1 MLDFRRG
8 SRLRAPSR
16 RRQRRL
22 SLLLLAVGLA
32 VALTSQSARFSQTA
46 TSSSTQSAADSEI
59 YDGLHTQAST
69 PDSAIQVDRQLL
81 ESVEDNTPF
90 RSVER
95 PAWFHLLGLLNS
107 ASRESLDRAEI
118 LSPSYVQLDRQ
129 PREYRGRLVR
139 ITGVARRAEATSAP
153 PNDEGIDR
161 YFRLAITPDDSPDD
175 LLFVYVLELPP
186 RFPVELQIEESVQFV
201 GFSFKRWLY
210 AAHDRVRPAPVLLA
224 RSIDWQPS
232 PPASRRQA
240 HPWFAVVAA
249 GMALAAIAIA
259 AIWLR
264 TRRPPKADRD
274 TPPAS
279 FVPPA
284 ILLACVLL
292 LPTAASATEA
302 ASEND
307 SFRELIGIDNAE
319 FDMLDDGKPWQKSE
333 DSLLYEVFFRMR
345 NFTPGEFERWVIR
358 SLDWDRLGRE
368 PQAFKGGLYQLDGN
382 VTLVE
387 AIKPDLALAERLEL
401 PEYFR
406 CRMSIGENRK
416 PAVVFAR
423 TVPSAW
429 KRGVEISE
437 PSGAKGL
444 LLKLGEPTDG
454 QSTPIFVAARLAW
467 FPDTPLGR
475 LGMDVGLLDDLR
487 PEEATP
493 AEGNFSAVA
502 ADHLDRFRLTARN
515 REAFYQ
521 MLAAVGRSE
530 PGQLERWAREGRSSG
545 PTDSVVA
552 LFNEPLGQQGRLV
565 TLSGEAR
572 EITEILV
579 SDSDVRERFGIDRYY
594 VIFLFTDDSQGNP
607 LAFCVRRLPP
617 GLSPGG
623 GPRFNQPVSVTGFFF
638 NSWAYRSRET
648 EAGGRAKW
656 QLAPL
661 LMGREPTWNPQP
673 SVTRRASSPTGWLTI
688 GAFFAAAIW
697 LAWRLRGRGRTPPDD
712 RATPRPD
719 FTSLG

>member
-1 MLDFRRG
+1 MDRR
-8 SRLRAPSR
+8 
-16 RRQRRL
+16 
-22 SLLLLAVGLA
+22 
-32 VALTSQSARFSQTA
+32 
-46 TSSSTQSAADSEI
+46 
-59 YDGLHTQAST
+59 
-69 PDSAIQVDRQLL
+69 LL

-90 RSVER
+90 RTVER

-153 PNDEGIDR
+153 PNYEGIDR

-186 RFPVELQIEESVQFV
+186 RFPVELQIEERVQFV

-232 PPASRRQA
+232 PPVSRRQFI
-240 HPWFAVVAA
+240 PWFAVVAA
-249 GMALAAIAIA
+249 GTALAGFAIA
-259 AIWLR
+259 AMWLR

-284 ILLACVLL
+284 FLLACVLL

-302 ASEND
+302 ASED
-307 SFRELIGIDNAE
+307 GSFRELIGIDNAE
-319 FDMLDDGKPWQKSE
+319 FGMLDDGKPWQESE
-333 DSLLYEVFFRMR
+333 DSLLYKVFFRMR
-345 NFTPGEFERWVIR
+345 NFTPGEFDRWAIR

-368 PQAFKGGLYQLDGN
+368 PQAFKGELYQLDGN

-387 AIKPDLALAERLEL
+387 AIKPDSALAERLEL

-416 PAVVFAR
+416 PAIVFAR

-454 QSTPIFVAARLAW
+454 QSTPIFVTARLAW

-487 PEEATP
+487 PEGATP

-530 PGQLERWAREGRSSG
+530 PGQLERWARQRRSSG

-552 LFNEPLGQQGRLV
+552 LFNEPLRQQGRLV

-607 LAFCVRRLPP
+607 LAFCVRRLPA

-623 GPRFNQPVSVTGFFF
+623 GPQFNQPVSVTGFFF
-638 NSWAYRSRET
+638 NTWAYRSRET
-648 EAGGRAKW
+648 GAGGGVKW

-661 LMGREPTWNPQP
+661 LMGLEPAWNSQP
-673 SVTRRASSPTGWLTI
+673 LATRRASNPAGWLTI
-688 GAFFAAAIW
+688 ALFFAAAIW
-697 LAWRLRGRGRTPPDD
+697 LAWRFRGRGRTPPDD

-719 FTSLG
+719 FSSLG

>member
-1 MLDFRRG
+1 MD
-8 SRLRAPSR
+8 
-16 RRQRRL
+16 QR
-22 SLLLLAVGLA
+22 
-32 VALTSQSARFSQTA
+32 
-46 TSSSTQSAADSEI
+46 
-59 YDGLHTQAST
+59 
-69 PDSAIQVDRQLL
+69 LL

-95 PAWFHLLGLLNS
+95 PAWFHLLGLLHS
-107 ASRESLDRAEI
+107 APRETLDRAEI
-118 LSPSYVQLDRQ
+118 LTPSYVQLDRQ
-129 PREYRGRLVR
+129 PKEYRGRLVR
-139 ITGVARRAEATSAP
+139 ITGVARRAEATPAP
-153 PNDEGIDR
+153 PNDVGIDR
-161 YFRLAITPDDSPDD
+161 YFRLAVTPDDSPDD

-186 RFPVELQIEESVQFV
+186 RFPVELRIEESVQFV
-201 GFSFKRWLY
+201 GFAFKRWLY

-232 PPASRRQA
+232 SPASRQQA
-240 HPWFAVVAA
+240 LPWFAVVAA
-249 GMALAAIAIA
+249 GTALAAIAIA
-259 AIWLR
+259 VIWLR

-274 TPPAS
+274 TLPGSFTPPAL
-279 FVPPA
+279 
-284 ILLACVLL
+284 LLACLL
-292 LPTAASATEA
+292 MLPAAASAAETP
-302 ASEND
+302 SETG
-307 SFRELIGIDNAE
+307 SFRELIGIDRAE
-319 FDMLDDGKPWQKSE
+319 FDMLDDGKPWQESE
-333 DSLLYEVFFRMR
+333 DSLLHQVFFRMR
-345 NFTPGEFERWVIR
+345 DFTPGEFGRWAVR

-368 PQAFKGGLYQLDGN
+368 PQAFKGGLYQLDGS
-382 VTLVE
+382 VTFVE
-387 AIKPDLALAERLEL
+387 AIEPDSALAERLEL

-406 CRMSIGENRK
+406 CRMSIGENHK
-416 PAVVFAR
+416 PAIVFAR

-429 KRGVEISE
+429 KRGAEISE
-437 PSGAKGL
+437 PAGAEGL

-454 QSTPIFVAARLAW
+454 QSTPIFAAARLAW

-487 PEEATP
+487 PDAATP

-545 PTDSVVA
+545 PTDPVVP
-552 LFNEPLGQQGRLV
+552 LFNEPLRQQGRLV

-607 LAFCVRRLPP
+607 LAFCVRRLPS
-617 GLSPGG
+617 GLLPGG
-623 GPRFNQPVSVTGFFF
+623 GPRFNEPVSVTGFFF
-638 NSWAYRSRET
+638 NTWAYRSRET
-648 EAGGRAKW
+648 DEGGRVKW

-661 LMGREPTWNPQP
+661 LMGREPEWYPQP
-673 SVTRRASSPTGWLTI
+673 SAARRASNPAGWLAI

-697 LAWRLRGRGRTPPDD
+697 LAWRFRGRGRTPSDTG
-712 RATPRPD
+712 ATPRPD
-719 FTSLG
+719 FSSLG

>member
-1 MLDFRRG
+1 MD
-8 SRLRAPSR
+8 
-16 RRQRRL
+16 QR
-22 SLLLLAVGLA
+22 
-32 VALTSQSARFSQTA
+32 
-46 TSSSTQSAADSEI
+46 
-59 YDGLHTQAST
+59 
-69 PDSAIQVDRQLL
+69 LL

-95 PAWFHLLGLLNS
+95 PAWFHLIGLLHG

-129 PREYRGRLVR
+129 PQEYRGRLVR
-139 ITGVARRAEATSAP
+139 ITGIARRAEATPAP
-153 PNDEGIDR
+153 ANDEGIDR
-161 YFRLAITPDDSPDD
+161 YFRLAVTPDDSPDD

-186 RFPVELQIEESVQFV
+186 RFPVELQIEERVQFV

-232 PPASRRQA
+232 PPVSRKQA
-240 HPWFAVVAA
+240 IPWFAVVAA
-249 GMALAAIAIA
+249 GTALAAIAIA

-284 ILLACVLL
+284 LLLAC
-292 LPTAASATEA
+292 LPMLPAAASAAEA
-302 ASEND
+302 AAETGE
-307 SFRELIGIDNAE
+307 FRELIGIDRAE
-319 FDMLDDGKPWQKSE
+319 FDMLDDGKPWQESD
-333 DSLLYEVFFRMR
+333 DSLLHTVFFRMR
-345 NFTPGEFERWVIR
+345 AFTPGEFDRWTIR

-368 PQAFKGGLYQLDGN
+368 PQAFKGNLYQLDGN
-382 VTLVE
+382 VTFVE
-387 AIKPDLALAERLEL
+387 AIEPDSASAERFEL

-406 CRMSIGENRK
+406 CRMLIGENSI
-416 PAVVFAR
+416 PAIVFAR

-429 KRGVEISE
+429 KRGAGISE
-437 PSGAKGL
+437 PAGAKGL
-444 LLKLGEPTDG
+444 LLKLGEATDG
-454 QSTPIFVAARLAW
+454 QSTPIFAAARLSW

-487 PEEATP
+487 PDEATP
-493 AEGNFSAVA
+493 AEGRFSAVA

-530 PGQLERWAREGRSSG
+530 PGQLERWARERRSG
-545 PTDSVVA
+545 GLTDSVVP
-552 LFNEPLGQQGRLV
+552 LFNEPLQQRGRLV
-565 TLSGEAR
+565 TLSGQTR

-579 SDSDVRERFGIDRYY
+579 SDSDVRERFDIDRYY

-623 GPRFNQPVSVTGFFF
+623 GPRFNEPVRVTGFFF
-638 NSWAYRSRET
+638 NTWAYRSRET
-648 EAGGRAKW
+648 DEGGRVKW

-661 LMGREPTWNPQP
+661 LMGREPEWNPRP
-673 SVTRRASSPTGWLTI
+673 SAARRASNPAGWLAI
-688 GAFFAAAIW
+688 AAFFAAAIW
-697 LAWRLRGRGRTPPDD
+697 LAWRFRGRHRTLPDD
-712 RATPRPD
+712 RPNPQPD
-719 FTSLG
+719 FSSLD